1 MSTFLHFT
9 RHSNVHTLHSTRT
22 KLPGID
28 PVLQVA
34 DLGQK
39 FNNVVFCVILQVRGR
54 V

>member
-9 RHSNVHTLHSTRT
+9 RHSNVHILHSTRT
-22 KLPGID
+22 KLAGID